1 MHTVELSAGTIEYDA
16 YGPAEGRSVVFVHG
30 YAMGASLWRPLAQR
44 LAEHSLRCFAPTWP
58 LGGHRRAMRPAAELT
73 MRGVAAMVDEFLTAL
88 DLEDVVLVGNDT
100 GGAIAQIVAGEFGDR
115 VGALVLT
122 SCDAFEHFPPPILA
136 PLITA
141 TKVPPVFRAALKTMG
156 TRIARRRAYGALSH
170 GDLDAL
176 TAEWTRRLVRDP
188 GIAEDLRRFTASLN
202 RQNTL
207 DAAAR
212 LPQFTKPA
220 LIAWSADDVFF
231 EQEDGR
237 RLARVLPDARLEV
250 IANARTFS
258 MLDQPDVLAGL
269 IVDFVTARATAT
281 GAPGRR

>member
-1 MHTVELSAGTIEYDA
+1 MHTVELTAGTIEYDA

-156 TRIARRRAYGALSH
+156 TRIGRRHAYGALSH

>member
-88 DLEDVVLVGNDT
+88 DLDDVVIVGNDT

-156 TRIARRRAYGALSH
+156 TKIGRRRAYGALSH
-170 GDLDAL
+170 GDLDTL

>member
-44 LAEHSLRCFAPTWP
+44 LAEHNLRCFAPTWP

-88 DLEDVVLVGNDT
+88 DLDDVVLVGNDT

-156 TRIARRRAYGALSH
+156 TKIGRRRAYGALSH
-170 GDLDAL
+170 GDLDTL

-202 RQNTL
+202 RRNTL

-258 MLDQPDVLAGL
+258 MLDQPDVLAAL
-269 IVDFVTARATAT
+269 IVDFVTARVTAT

>member
-141 TKVPPVFRAALKTMG
+141 TRVPPVFRAALKTMG

-202 RQNTL
+202 RRNTL

>member
-16 YGPAEGRSVVFVHG
+16 YGPAKGRSVVFVHG

-88 DLEDVVLVGNDT
+88 DLDDVVLVGSDT

-156 TRIARRRAYGALSH
+156 TKIGRRRAYGALSH

-202 RQNTL
+202 RRNTL

-258 MLDQPDVLAGL
+258 MLDQPDVLAAL

>member
-16 YGPAEGRSVVFVHG
+16 YGPAKGRSVVFVHG

-88 DLEDVVLVGNDT
+88 DLDDVVLVGNDT

-156 TRIARRRAYGALSH
+156 TKIGRRRAYGALSH

-188 GIAEDLRRFTASLN
+188 GIAEDLRRFTASEPAEHPRRGGQAAAVHQAGTDRLVG
-202 RQNTL
+202 RRRVLRAGGRPAAGPGAARRAPGGHRERADLL
-207 DAAAR
+207 DARPAR
-212 LPQFTKPA
+212 CAGRP
-220 LIAWSADDVFF
+220 D
-231 EQEDGR
+231 R
-237 RLARVLPDARLEV
+237 RLRD
-250 IANARTFS
+250 
-258 MLDQPDVLAGL
+258 G
-269 IVDFVTARATAT
+269 
-281 GAPGRR
+281 

>member
-1 MHTVELSAGTIEYDA
+1 MHTVELTAGTIEYDA

-156 TRIARRRAYGALSH
+156 TRIGRRRAYGALSH